1 MNNKV
6 NTKTKLQDFM
16 VVFRRKNDDIF
27 TYNFANKTIEQA
39 QEEFNYGEAFIAYEL
54 NEDSSVG
61 KVIWSA

>member
-16 VVFRRKNDDIF
+16 IVFRRKNGDIF
-27 TYNFANKTIEQA
+27 TYNFAGKTIEQA
-39 QEEFNYGEAFIAYEL
+39 QEEFNYGKAFITYEL

-61 KVIWSA
+61 KVLWSA